1 MEENDILQ
9 AEETATEETTTEAA
23 AEDTAPAE
31 AAEETAEEGAGAPE
45 ETAATAAP
53 EQTDGTGDTGAGEAP
68 PFQLGVQCHGEHRTL
83 TEEEAVGYAEK
94 GMLYDEMTPML
105 DKLRLMAA
113 GCDKTLPE
121 MVDELMASHD
131 NARLQQLMTET
142 GGNEEIAKR
151 LLQAEQAERQRTFER
166 KQAESATAEKS
177 QREQLTQRLAAEYVE
192 AAKEFPE
199 LKEFKDIPESVVNT
213 AIRSGIHLM
222 DAYGR
227 WRRAEDR
234 RIGAAKETA
243 AKAAASSTGSQ
254 KDIPPQNDP
263 DPVLA
268 ALDRGL
274 NAALGL

>member
-1 MEENDILQ
+1 MEENDIIQ
-9 AEETATEETTTEAA
+9 AEDTAAEETTTT

-31 AAEETAEEGAGAPE
+31 AAEETTEEGAGAPE
-45 ETAATAAP
+45 ESAAP
-53 EQTDGTGDTGAGEAP
+53 EKTDDAGDTGAEEAP
-68 PFQLGVQCHGEHRTL
+68 PFQLGVQFHDEHRTL

-94 GMLYDEMTPML
+94 GLLYDELTPML
-105 DKLRLMAA
+105 DKLRLMAT
-113 GCDKTLPE
+113 GCNKSLPE
-121 MVDELMASHD
+121 MVDELMESRD
-131 NARLQQLMTET
+131 TARLQQLMAET
-142 GGNEEIAKR
+142 GGNEDIAKR
-151 LLQAEQAERQRTFER
+151 LLKAEQDERQRTFER
-166 KQAESATAEKS
+166 QKAETATAEKS
-177 QREQLTQRLAAEYVE
+177 HREQLTQRLAAEYVE

-199 LKEFKDIPESVVNT
+199 LKEFGDIPESVVNT

-234 RIGAAKETA
+234 KIGAAKETA

>member
-9 AEETATEETTTEAA
+9 AEETAAAAVTEAA

-45 ETAATAAP
+45 EDAATAAP

-68 PFQLGVQCHGEHRTL
+68 PFQLGVQFHDEHRTL

-94 GMLYDEMTPML
+94 GMLYDELTPML

-199 LKEFKDIPESVVNT
+199 LKEFKDLPESVVNT

-234 RIGAAKETA
+234 KIGAAKETA

>member
-1 MEENDILQ
+1 M
-9 AEETATEETTTEAA
+9 
-23 AEDTAPAE
+23 
-31 AAEETAEEGAGAPE
+31 
-45 ETAATAAP
+45 
-53 EQTDGTGDTGAGEAP
+53 
-68 PFQLGVQCHGEHRTL
+68 
-83 TEEEAVGYAEK
+83 
-94 GMLYDEMTPML
+94 
-105 DKLRLMAA
+105 
-113 GCDKTLPE
+113 
-121 MVDELMASHD
+121 
-131 NARLQQLMTET
+131 
-142 GGNEEIAKR
+142 
-151 LLQAEQAERQRTFER
+151 
-166 KQAESATAEKS
+166 
-177 QREQLTQRLAAEYVE
+177 E

-199 LKEFKDIPESVVNT
+199 LKEFKDLPESVVNT

-234 RIGAAKETA
+234 KIGAAKETA

>member
-1 MEENDILQ
+1 MEENDIIQ
-9 AEETATEETTTEAA
+9 AEDTATEETTTT

-31 AAEETAEEGAGAPE
+31 AAEETTEEGAGAPE
-45 ETAATAAP
+45 ESEDA
-53 EQTDGTGDTGAGEAP
+53 ENTGAEEAP
-68 PFQLGVQCHGEHRTL
+68 PFQLGVQFHDEHRTL

-94 GMLYDEMTPML
+94 GLLYDELTPML
-105 DKLRLMAA
+105 DKLRLMAT
-113 GCDKTLPE
+113 GCNKSLPE
-121 MVDELMASHD
+121 MVDELMESRD
-131 NARLQQLMTET
+131 TARLQQLMAET
-142 GGNEEIAKR
+142 GGNEDIAKR
-151 LLQAEQAERQRTFER
+151 LLKAEQDERQRTFER
-166 KQAESATAEKS
+166 QKAETATAEKS
-177 QREQLTQRLAAEYVE
+177 HREQLTQRLAAEYVE

-199 LKEFKDIPESVVNT
+199 LKEFGDIPESVVSA

-234 RIGAAKETA
+234 KIGAAKETA

-268 ALDRGL
+268 ALADGL
-274 NAALGL
+274 RAARS